1 MLIVKRYNSGVW
13 PGISERVDCAAVD
26 GKNNARLLGGDVFE
40 VEITGPENC
49 APKAEVTDNNN
60 GWGCAIFC

>member
-1 MLIVKRYNSGVW
+1 MAWNQLMVHH
-13 PGISERVDCAAVD
+13 AAVD

-60 GWGCAIFC
+60 GWGCAIIGCFACT

>member
-1 MLIVKRYNSGVW
+1 MVHH
-13 PGISERVDCAAVD
+13 AAVD

-60 GWGCAIFC
+60 GWGCAIIACFACT

>member
-1 MLIVKRYNSGVW
+1 MVHY
-13 PGISERVDCAAVD
+13 AAVD

-49 APKAEVTDNNN
+49 TPKAEVTDNNN
-60 GWGCAIFC
+60 GWGCAIIGCFACT

>member
-1 MLIVKRYNSGVW
+1 MVHH
-13 PGISERVDCAAVD
+13 AAVD

-60 GWGCAIFC
+60 GWELRHHRLLCMHLCAVLWDIRML